1 MFAIATSSLAYAT
14 AEPVVL
20 ATFDGSKT
28 AHSWQV
34 MNDPVMGGQSHS
46 SFAQEGGVGNFTG
59 LCAIV
64 PFLKAPGFCKI
75 GTTHGLLSPPGFADA
90 SAMDF
95 RPAPGSALIGLAD
108 ASVSGAPDREYAEDE
123 AITRRFRFRLA
134 AGDVGA
140 FESGAPGDALGP
152 YDEATPPTPGEDAGP
167 ADRDA
172 GPRADAS
179 TPSSDASA
187 SPDAGPGAEPD
198 GGCGCRVGATRP
210 GAAWPLI
217 SLLLAALV
225 ITRRR

>member
-1 MFAIATSSLAYAT
+1 MFTIASWSLSYAAELVALS

-90 SAMDF
+90 SRF
-95 RPAPGSALIGLAD
+95 IGGSL
-108 ASVSGAPDREYAEDE
+108 Y
-123 AITRRFRFRLA
+123 ITA
-134 AGDVGA
+134 K
-140 FESGAPGDALGP
+140 S
-152 YDEATPPTPGEDAGP
+152 
-167 ADRDA
+167 
-172 GPRADAS
+172 S
-179 TPSSDASA
+179 TPSYKGFKVDF
-187 SPDAGPGAEPD
+187 GAKNL
-198 GGCGCRVGATRP
+198 TRP
-210 GAAWPLI
+210 SG
-217 SLLLAALV
+217 SLSHGGKSA
-225 ITRRR
+225 